1 MSSSRQLFWTL
12 DVVCFVVIGLA
23 DLLLHATKLEPS
35 NRGFFCDDES
45 IKRPL
50 RPEHVP
56 TNVALAAGISVVVV
70 AIIVGE
76 TAREFV
82 FKAKARD
89 PCRNSRNIACGPI
102 TMKAWQQR
110 LCVILFMFVFGGI
123 VTSLITDIG
132 KLSVGRQRPYFLAVC
147 KPDPLKINCT
157 AGQYTELSVC
167 TGDKAEILE
176 ARLSFPSGHSSFAA
190 YTMVFLSLYLEA
202 IIPTRKTVLLKP
214 FLQVSAISL
223 GLLCALSRIFDYR
236 HHWGDVLAGLAIGTL
251 IAFYVTFKPL
261 QLFSQGPCTCC
272 KQHSLSN
279 VSIGREIDVESQPS
293 PDAHTKL

>member
-70 AIIVGE
+70 AKLCMRQSTVYLL
-76 TAREFV
+76 RFSC
-82 FKAKARD
+82 
-89 PCRNSRNIACGPI
+89 P
-102 TMKAWQQR
+102 R

-157 AGQYTELSVC
+157 AGQYTEVSVC

-251 IAFYVTFKPL
+251 IAFYV
-261 QLFSQGPCTCC
+261 
-272 KQHSLSN
+272 
-279 VSIGREIDVESQPS
+279 V
-293 PDAHTKL
+293 